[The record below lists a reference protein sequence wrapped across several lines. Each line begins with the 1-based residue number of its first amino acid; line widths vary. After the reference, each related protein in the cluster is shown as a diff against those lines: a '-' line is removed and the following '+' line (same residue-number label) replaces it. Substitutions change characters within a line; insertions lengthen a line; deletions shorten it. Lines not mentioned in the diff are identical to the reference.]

1 MSKFL
6 DMHRTIDEWK
16 ELVRNMQSTTDS
28 IVYNCLVAISNG
40 DFDHINRCE
49 MASKL
54 NVNIYYIDYIIECY
68 AEFENNPYESFQ
80 DYYEKI
86 YGVEI

>member
-6 DMHRTIDEWK
+6 DIHRTIDEWK
-16 ELVRNMQSTTDS
+16 ELVKNMQSTTDS

-40 DFDHINRCE
+40 DFEHINRYE

-68 AEFENNPYESFQ
+68 AEFENNPCKSFK
-80 DYYEKI
+80 DYDEER
-86 YGVEI
+86 YGIEI